1 MKITFDKELLIE
13 AMTPAMSAVSDKNT
27 IAAIEGILFT
37 TDGEERVILSSYD
50 LEKGFRT
57 AVKAQIERPGSFIIN
72 AAKLFRMV
80 RMMPESKVQ
89 IEVNE
94 KFQAKISSGNSVFAL
109 SALPG
114 GDFPSLPDLNGEK
127 GVAIGQAMLK
137 KMIGQ
142 VQHAIAVQDPRPV
155 FCGAYFKLTPGKV
168 RIVACDRNRLAL
180 REKDCA
186 LSMNEQQEA
195 GVSFIVPG
203 KTLMELSK
211 MLSQNEEEQL
221 VIAFGRKHVIF
232 HMGDSLLFSRLI
244 DGEYIDYLSV
254 IPKANNIKVELD
266 RRDLLE
272 SLERVSLVTDD
283 KSVGQIR
290 GYVKCVFEEGLLKV
304 SSSSSVSS
312 VSDEVEIEKTG
323 EDITIAFNCKY
334 LLDALRA
341 IGDERVKI
349 SLATPLMS
357 ILMEPADKKEETDEQ
372 EGEKEDEGKYLYM
385 VCPVK
390 MKE

>member
-1 MKITFDKELLIE
+1 MKITFEKDVLIE
-13 AMTPAMSAVSDKNT
+13 AMTPAMSAVSDRNT
-27 IAAIEGILFT
+27 ITAIEGILFT
-37 TDGEERVILSSYD
+37 TDSEERVILSSYD
-50 LEKGFRT
+50 LEKGYRT
-57 AVKAQIERPGSFIIN
+57 AVKAQVERQGSFIIN

-80 RMMPESKVQ
+80 RMMPEHLVT
-89 IEVNE
+89 IEINE

-114 GDFPSLPDLNGEK
+114 GDFPSLPDLNGDK
-127 GVAIGQAMLK
+127 GISIEQSLLK

-142 VQHAIAVQDPRPV
+142 VQHAIAVADPRPV
-155 FCGAYFKLTPGKV
+155 FCGAYFRMTSQKV
-168 RIVACDRNRLAL
+168 RIVSCDRNRLAL

-186 LSMNEQQEA
+186 LTMGQGADN

-203 KTLMELSK
+203 KTLLELSK
-211 MLSQNEEEQL
+211 MLSNDEEEKM

-232 HMGDSLLFSRLI
+232 HMGDSLFFSRLI
-244 DGEYIDYLSV
+244 DGEYIDYNSV
-254 IPKANNIKVELD
+254 IPKSNEIKVELD
-266 RRDLLE
+266 RRELVE
-272 SLERVSLVTDD
+272 ALERVSLVTDD

-290 GYVKCVFEEGLLKV
+290 GYVKCVFEDSLLKV

-312 VSDEVEIEKTG
+312 VSDEVEIEKKG
-323 EDITIAFNCKY
+323 NDITIAFNCKY

-341 IGDERVKI
+341 ISDDRVKL

-357 ILMEPADKKEETDEQ
+357 VLIEPAEKKEEQEEQ
-372 EGEKEDEGKYLYM
+372 EEKKDEGRFLYM

>member
-1 MKITFDKELLIE
+1 MKITFEKDLLVE
-13 AMTPAMSAVSDKNT
+13 AMTPAMSAVSDRNT
-27 IAAIEGILFT
+27 ITAIEGILFT
-37 TDGEERVILSSYD
+37 TDSADRVILSSYD
-50 LEKGFRT
+50 LEKGYRT
-57 AVKAQIERPGSFIIN
+57 AVKAQVERPGSFIIN

-80 RMMPESKVQ
+80 RMMPESHVT

-94 KFQAKISSGNSVFAL
+94 KFQARISSGNSVFAL

-114 GDFPSLPDLNGEK
+114 GDFPSLPDLNGER
-127 GVAIGQAMLK
+127 GVSIEQYMLK

-142 VQHAIAVQDPRPV
+142 IQHAIAVADPRPV
-155 FCGAYFKLTPGKV
+155 FCGAYFRLTPKKV
-168 RIVACDRNRLAL
+168 RIVSCDRNRLAL

-186 LSMNEQQEA
+186 LSMQDGNDN

-203 KTLMELSK
+203 KTLMELSR
-211 MLSQNEEEQL
+211 MLSNDEDEKM

-232 HMGDSLLFSRLI
+232 HMGESLFFSRLI
-244 DGEYIDYLSV
+244 DGEYIDYNSV
-254 IPKANNIKVELD
+254 IPKNNDIKVELD
-266 RRDLLE
+266 RRDLVE

-290 GYVKCVFEEGLLKV
+290 GYVKCVFEDNLLKV

-312 VSDEVEIEKTG
+312 VSDEVATKKTG
-323 EDITIAFNCKY
+323 GDITIAFNCKY

-341 IGDERVKI
+341 ISDDRVRL

-357 ILMEPADKKEETDEQ
+357 VLIEPVEQQEDKEDKEQ
-372 EGEKEDEGKYLYM
+372 DEGKFLYM